1 VPLVIGFVALI
12 GAALLLTSAVTDAS
26 FADVIT
32 GKAGQVYRTNEATSS
47 TTAGASTPSS
57 TTTSTPSVAGTGDI
71 SAANL
76 ATIAKGLGYSWD
88 ATEIAAWQGVIGKE
102 DASGSPTAQNPTS
115 TAYGIGQFL
124 NSTWASF
131 GPKTSDPHLQL
142 VYMAEYIKEKY
153 GTPSAALA
161 HENTAGYY

>member
-1 VPLVIGFVALI
+1 MPLVLGFVALI

-26 FADVIT
+26 FADVIS
-32 GKAGQVYRTNEATSS
+32 GKAAQQFRANETSS
-47 TTAGASTPSS
+47 SNSSSTGASTS
-57 TTTSTPSVAGTGDI
+57 TSKPATVAGTGDI
-71 SAANL
+71 AASNL
-76 ATIAKGLGYSWD
+76 TKIAASLGYGWD
-88 ATEIAAWQGVIGKE
+88 ASEIAAWQGVIAKE

-124 NSTWASF
+124 NSTWAAY

-142 VYMAEYIKEKY
+142 VYMAEYIKSKY

-161 HENTAGYY
+161 HENSAGFY